1 VRRDQSPDAA
11 RYNPTPQRHAPATV
25 SADSTVVPASE
36 ARKRSSAPQPGR
48 RHDRTDDWAPLDLAR
63 PPFDQLAD
71 RADLLSGRDFPSLD
85 ALNQAMAATPGC
97 EGLRCVE
104 QNQFLF
110 RDGLHF
116 EQRIHDLG
124 AIATRPRTWHDLFS
138 VLMWLRYPRLKR
150 ALNRLQIADLPLQ
163 GRGNRTRRQQSL
175 AHVDEAGLLVA
186 SEDPALFDRLD
197 AHDWRGLFLERR
209 ADWHRRIVVHVFG
222 HALFELSRDP
232 IPTMAG
238 KVLWFQVPDGFCTQ
252 PFATRAAALD
262 RAAADAV
269 ATGAL
274 GWDPAGMVSLP
285 LSGIPGWREGAGQS
299 EPDTNSECFRER
311 PARRSYCPP
320 VCMPAIQP

>member
-1 VRRDQSPDAA
+1 M
-11 RYNPTPQRHAPATV
+11 
-25 SADSTVVPASE
+25 SADPTAVPASE
-36 ARKRSSAPQPGR
+36 ARKGRGAPSPGR
-48 RHDRTDDWAPLDLAR
+48 RHDSTETWAPLDFSR
-63 PPFDQLAD
+63 PPFDQLACCE
-71 RADLLSGRDFPSLD
+71 ALLAGPDFPSLD
-85 ALNQAMAATPGC
+85 ALNAALAATPGC
-97 EGLRCVE
+97 EGLRCAE
-104 QNQFLF
+104 QNQALF

-116 EQRIHDLG
+116 EQRIHDHG

-150 ALNRLQIADLPLQ
+150 ALNRLQVADLPVQ

-238 KVLWFQVPDGFCTQ
+238 KVLWFQVPDGFCAQ
-252 PFATRAAALD
+252 PFAARAAALD
-262 RAAADAV
+262 RAAANAV
-269 ATGAL
+269 SCGAL
-274 GWDPAGMVSLP
+274 GWDPSSMPSLP
-285 LSGIPGWREGAGQS
+285 LSGIPGWREGNDDPAFIAGAQ
-299 EPDTNSECFRER
+299 CFRGR
-311 PARRSYCPP
+311 DPARVYAPAPP
-320 VCMPAIQP
+320 IDADVSAC